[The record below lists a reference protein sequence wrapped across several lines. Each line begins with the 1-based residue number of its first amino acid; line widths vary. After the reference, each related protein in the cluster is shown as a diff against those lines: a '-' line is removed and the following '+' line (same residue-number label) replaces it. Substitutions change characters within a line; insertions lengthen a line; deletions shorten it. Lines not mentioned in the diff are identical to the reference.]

1 MKIHIFI
8 LFSFLVKKSNKNI
21 RKQNQNKNQPD
32 VLFNT
37 KRKRKSKHKK
47 GKRKK
52 KEKKENNKKK
62 VPLLRILGCLQ
73 TQNSN
78 VFIKS
83 LIQAANEVI
92 FLESNRVLFS

>member
-1 MKIHIFI
+1 MS
-8 LFSFLVKKSNKNI
+8 FSTQKGKEKA
-21 RKQNQNKNQPD
+21 
-32 VLFNT
+32 NT
-37 KRKRKSKHKK
+37 KKEKE
-47 GKRKK
+47 KK